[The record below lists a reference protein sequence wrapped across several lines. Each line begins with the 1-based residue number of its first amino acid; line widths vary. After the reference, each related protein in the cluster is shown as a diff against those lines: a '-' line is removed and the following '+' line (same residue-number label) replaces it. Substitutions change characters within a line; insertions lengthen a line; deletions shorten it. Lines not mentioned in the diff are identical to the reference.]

1 MKIKQCRFLSSSVFY
16 QSICL
21 DCHVSELG
29 ILEKEE
35 DSDRI
40 RPKYLSNPRG
50 HQKTVS
56 WLAGYALKVTQRIYF
71 SRVGN
76 IPNVF

>member
-1 MKIKQCRFLSSSVFY
+1 MSVF
-16 QSICL
+16 S
-21 DCHVSELG
+21 VEPELG

-56 WLAGYALKVTQRIYF
+56 WLSGYALSLLKLHKGFTSAGLATFPMYF
-71 SRVGN
+71 E
-76 IPNVF
+76 